1 MPELDLGTS
10 VVNLLAL
17 GLLLGL
23 RHALDADHVAA
34 VASLASRKQNLSD
47 TIKQGTAWGIG
58 HTVTLLLFGSTVI
71 LLDTVMPDYLAQKLE
86 LAVGIMLII
95 LGGDV
100 LRRVLR
106 SKLHF
111 HTHKHDNGDTHF
123 HAHTHEGQAFYP
135 HKNLVHEHCHSKAFP
150 LRALAVG
157 FMHGMAGSAAV
168 ILLTFDAG
176 TTPLQ
181 GMLYILLFGIGSMIG
196 MALLSIVITL
206 PMRLFAKQL
215 TWVHNGFQTLIGM
228 LTVGLGILMLF

>member
-1 MPELDLGTS
+1 M
-10 VVNLLAL
+10 VNLLAL

-34 VASLASRKQNLSD
+34 VASLASQKQNLSD

-95 LGGDV
+95 LGADV

-123 HAHTHEGQAFYP
+123 HAHTHEGQAFYQ
-135 HKNLVHEHCHSKAFP
+135 HENLKH
-150 LRALAVG
+150 
-157 FMHGMAGSAAV
+157 
-168 ILLTFDAG
+168 
-176 TTPLQ
+176 
-181 GMLYILLFGIGSMIG
+181 
-196 MALLSIVITL
+196 
-206 PMRLFAKQL
+206 
-215 TWVHNGFQTLIGM
+215 
-228 LTVGLGILMLF
+228 